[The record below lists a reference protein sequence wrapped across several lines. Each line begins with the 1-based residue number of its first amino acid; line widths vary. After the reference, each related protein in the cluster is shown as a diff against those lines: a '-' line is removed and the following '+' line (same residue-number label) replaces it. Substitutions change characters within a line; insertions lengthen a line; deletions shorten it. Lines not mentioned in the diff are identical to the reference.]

1 MLGHMS
7 AAITLD
13 TLDIYAEL
21 FDGDLD
27 SVSGALDHAVVLANV
42 PKNVPTCLIPDKRK
56 ALLLFVHKGSRAFL
70 FGGDGAI

>member
-1 MLGHMS
+1 MLGPMS

-42 PKNVPTCLIPDKRK
+42 PK
-56 ALLLFVHKGSRAFL
+56 
-70 FGGDGAI
+70 